1 MMKISCKNKVE
12 KLIIYDSFSK
22 DIKELSR
29 GISEDYFLIG
39 DDKHNALKT

>member
-1 MMKISCKNKVE
+1 MKIACNNKVE
-12 KLIIYDSFSK
+12 KLIIYDSFSQ

-39 DDKHNALKT
+39 DDKNNSFKD